1 MSGGQD
7 EASEKIDSSGGKL
20 PIGLRE
26 IEMTEAATKQIE
38 DMLAAEPTQPIVEPR
53 DMRELHSV
61 EWAKEV
67 FELQRLLK
75 VCDGNPVLAL
85 QLKSRLEELN
95 PYPTWGQENDVRGV
109 SNFQA
114 EIEREL
120 CEGMDELVDTLKKEN
135 DATKQI
141 EMLDPAWGKIR
152 TNWPSKTENDVM
164 ERDTRGPAIVS
175 VGSVNTGLKFYG
187 PFVSIEDAVAWLHD
201 CNLTGATTV
210 SLLETPPKANI
221 RSPKYEPHT
230 MESLL
235 PLAGE
240 WVHYRDD
247 ASQVIQF
254 SKITLYDGVV
264 LGGICRSYK
273 RLADDWIWA
282 TGPHKGKPV
291 AREVG

>member
-1 MSGGQD
+1 MSGGKD
-7 EASEKIDSSGGKL
+7 EASNDIESGGEAIACPRCSETLDYSEQGHNWLCERCGILWSSKL
-20 PIGLRE
+20 WSHR
-26 IEMTEAATKQIE
+26 MSH
-38 DMLAAEPTQPIVEPR
+38 R
-53 DMRELHSV
+53 
-61 EWAKEV
+61 
-67 FELQRLLK
+67 
-75 VCDGNPVLAL
+75 
-85 QLKSRLEELN
+85 
-95 PYPTWGQENDVRGV
+95 
-109 SNFQA
+109 QA
-114 EIEREL
+114 EIEREM
-120 CEGMDELVDTLKKEN
+120 CEGIDELVDEMKKEN
-135 DATKQI
+135 DA
-141 EMLDPAWGKIR
+141 
-152 TNWPSKTENDVM
+152 M

-240 WVHYRDD
+240 WVHSRDD

-282 TGPHKGKPV
+282 TGPHKGKPI
-291 AREVG
+291 AKEVG